1 MNCKRKMLVLCMMLI
16 VGISCW
22 AQSLQL
28 KLDNVTVKK
37 AMTELKQKSGYSF
50 VFEASDVDTA
60 KKISVN
66 AENAKDAI
74 DQILQGQDVTYE
86 IQGKSVIIKRKSATN
101 GTPTQG
107 KKRRVTGTVKDTNG
121 DPVIGATVMEKG
133 TKNGTVTDYNG
144 NFVLETAPDAQL
156 DISYI
161 GFKTQTVKPTA
172 SGNMSISLSEDSN
185 LLDDV
190 VVVGYGTQ
198 RKKLITGSTIHVTSE
213 DIAAVNAVDAFGAL
227 QSHAAGMNIVMNSGQ
242 PGESYKVTIRGM
254 GTAGSNS
261 PLYVIDGVPG
271 GSLTDISPDDIE
283 SIDVLKDAASSAI
296 YGARASNGVILVT
309 TKKGKVGHI
318 QVTFDGYLGW
328 QNPNTNDVTPLNAKQ
343 YMEINDKA
351 YQIQGVATY
360 DWQKLIP
367 KQYAQIMNG
376 TWNGTNWLEETTCHD
391 APVNNAS
398 LNITGGSDVSRFS
411 LGVSKYHQ
419 TGTIGVPA
427 TPKYDRTTVR
437 MNSDYTLIKGKDRDI
452 LKFGENVTFSATD
465 KKGISIG
472 GIYSNSIRNLLA
484 MSPLL
489 PAYSED
495 GGGYYEYK
503 DIVADQWDFS
513 AEMSNPLAAMLYDE
527 GNSYT
532 KGYRLQSNFFLEFQ
546 PIKDLTYRASA
557 GWLYHH
563 TEGRRYVPVYEL
575 STKKSNPADD
585 VTQRQSYNIRWSLEN
600 TLNYVKTFG
609 NHNID
614 ILLGQSIEKW
624 GYGNSLS
631 ITNSN
636 SLFPGSFDHAYIV
649 NANVVDPAYTS
660 ISGSPQD
667 QGSLS
672 SFFGRI
678 NYNYAETYL
687 LSLVLRADGS
697 SNFAR
702 GHRWGYFPSVSAGW
716 VMSNE
721 KFFESTKTWLDFFK
735 IRASWGQNGNCNISN
750 FQYLATI
757 AFDDPY
763 YFDNKDNPGIGAY
776 PNILPNEDV
785 KWETSE
791 QLDFGF
797 DARFLNNRLGVAFD
811 WYKKTTKDWL
821 VRAPMLLSY
830 GTGAPYINGG
840 DIENK
845 GIEVQLSWNDK
856 IGSDFRYGVTFN
868 FSHNKNEVTRLANS
882 EGIIHGGSNAIAQ
895 NTAELYRIQVGYPIG
910 YFWGYEMEGI
920 IQNEQDLQD
929 YLNRNCG
936 GDKANSLQGESLQP
950 GDVKFVDV
958 NGNGKIDKGDD
969 DKTMI
974 GDPNPDVTVGLN
986 ITMSY
991 KGFDFALNG
1000 YGSFGQQVAKSY
1012 RQFSDHPD
1020 DNYCTDVY
1028 TKYWTG
1034 EGSTNE
1040 YPRFSDGKTA
1050 NMSEI
1055 SRVWIEDAD
1064 FFKISRI
1071 SLGYDFKRI
1080 AQFLPVHKCRL
1091 YVSLS
1096 NYFTFTGYS
1105 GMDPEVGYGNGA
1117 SWASGIDCG
1126 YYPSSRSWQVGL
1138 NVAF

>member
-1 MNCKRKMLVLCMMLI
+1 MKKKILVLSIMLT
-16 VGISCW
+16 VGACCW
-22 AQSLQL
+22 AQSIQL
-28 KLDNVTVKK
+28 KLNNVTVKK

-50 VFEASDVDTA
+50 VYETSDLDTNKKVNVD
-60 KKISVN
+60 

-74 DQILQGQDVTYE
+74 AQILQGQNVTYE
-86 IQGKSVIIKRKSATN
+86 IQGKNVVVQRKNANNTKAN
-101 GTPTQG
+101 QG
-107 KKRRVTGTVKDTNG
+107 KKRTVKGTVKDNNG
-121 DPVIGATVMEKG
+121 EPVIGATIMESG
-133 TKNGTVTDYNG
+133 TKNGTVTDADG
-144 NFVLETAPDAQL
+144 NFVIEIASDSKL
-156 DISYI
+156 DITSI
-161 GFKTQTVKPTA
+161 GYKSQTVKPSATGTT
-172 SGNMSISLSEDSN
+172 SVSLSEDSN

-198 RKKLITGSTIHVTSE
+198 RKKLITGSTVHVTAD

-227 QSHAAGMNIVMNSGQ
+227 QSQASGMNIVMNSGQ
-242 PGESYKVTIRGM
+242 PGEGYKVTIRGM
-254 GTAGSNS
+254 GTAGSNT
-261 PLYVIDGVPG
+261 PLYVVDGVPG
-271 GSLTDISPDDIE
+271 ANIDDLSPNDIE

-309 TKKGKVGHI
+309 TKKGKAGGHV
-318 QVTFDGYLGW
+318 QVSFDGYMGW

-376 TWNGTNWLEETTCHD
+376 TWNGTNWLEETTIHN
-391 APVNNAS
+391 APIHNAS
-398 LNITGGSDVSRFS
+398 LSISGGSEISRFA
-411 LGVSKYHQ
+411 LGFTKFHQ
-419 TGTIGVPA
+419 TGTIGAPA
-427 TPKYDRTTVR
+427 DPKYDRYTVR
-437 MNSDYTLIKGKDRDI
+437 LNSDYSLIKKKGRDI
-452 LKFGENVTFSATD
+452 LKIGENATFSATD
-465 KKGISIG
+465 KRGVSVG
-472 GIYSNSIRNLLA
+472 GIYGNSIRNLLA

-489 PAYSED
+489 PAYNDE
-495 GGGYYEYK
+495 GGYYEYK
-503 DIVADQWDFS
+503 DIQADAWDFS
-513 AEMSNPLAAMLYDE
+513 AEMANPLAQMKYDN
-527 GNSYT
+527 GFGYT
-532 KGYRLQSNFFLEFQ
+532 KVYRLQTNFFLEFS

-557 GWLYHH
+557 GWLYRHR
-563 TEGRRYVPVYEL
+563 EGRSYVPVYEL
-575 STKKSNPADD
+575 SSKKSNPNDD
-585 VTQRQSYNIRWSLEN
+585 VSQNQSYSVRWSLEN
-600 TLNYVKTFG
+600 TLNWVKSFEK
-609 NHNID
+609 HNID
-614 ILLGQSIEKW
+614 VLLGQSVEKW
-624 GYGNSLS
+624 GYGNGVNV
-631 ITNSN
+631 TNSN
-636 SLFPGSFDHAYIV
+636 SLFPGSFDHAYIA
-649 NANVVDPAYTS
+649 NANVVDPSLTS
-660 ISGSPQD
+660 IGGSPEA
-667 QGSLS
+667 QGALS
-672 SFFGRI
+672 SFFGRV
-678 NYNYAETYL
+678 NYNYDETYL

-702 GHRWGYFPSVSAGW
+702 GHRWGYFPSISAGW
-716 VMSNE
+716 VISNE
-721 KFFESTKTWLDFFK
+721 KFMESTKAWMDFLK

-757 AFDDPY
+757 ALDDPY
-763 YFDNKDNPGIGAY
+763 YFNNKDNPALGAY

-830 GTGAPYINGG
+830 GTNAPYVNGG

-845 GIEVQLSWNDK
+845 GYEIQLNWNDK
-856 IGSDFRYGVTFN
+856 IGKDFRYSVSAN

-920 IQNEQDLQD
+920 IQNEKQLQE
-929 YLNRNCG
+929 YLDRNCS

-950 GDVKFVDV
+950 GDVMFKDV

-974 GDPNPDVTVGLN
+974 GDPNPDFTLGLN
-986 ITMSY
+986 INISY

-1034 EGSTNE
+1034 EGSTNR

-1071 SLGYDFKRI
+1071 SLGYDFKRLYSK
-1080 AQFLPVHKCRL
+1080 LPVQKCRL
-1091 YVSLS
+1091 YVALS
-1096 NYFTFTGYS
+1096 NFFTFTGYS
-1105 GMDPEVGYGNGA
+1105 GMDPEVGFGNGA

-1126 YYPSSRSWQVGL
+1126 YYPSARSWQVGL
-1138 NVAF
+1138 NINF

>member
-1 MNCKRKMLVLCMMLI
+1 MKKKILVLSIMLT
-16 VGISCW
+16 VGACCW
-22 AQSLQL
+22 AQSIQL
-28 KLDNVTVKK
+28 KLNNVTVKK

-50 VFEASDVDTA
+50 VYETSDIDTNKKVNVD
-60 KKISVN
+60 

-74 DQILQGQDVTYE
+74 AQILQGQNVTYE
-86 IQGKSVIIKRKSATN
+86 IQGKNVVVQRKNANNTKAN
-101 GTPTQG
+101 QG
-107 KKRRVTGTVKDTNG
+107 KKRTVRGTVKDNNG
-121 DPVIGATVMEKG
+121 EPVIGATIMESG
-133 TKNGTVTDYNG
+133 TKNGTVTDADG
-144 NFVLETAPDAQL
+144 NFVIEIASDSKL
-156 DISYI
+156 DITSI
-161 GFKTQTVKPTA
+161 GYKSQTIKPSAT
-172 SGNMSISLSEDSN
+172 GTTKVSLSEDSN

-198 RKKLITGSTIHVTSE
+198 RKKLITGSTVHVTAD

-227 QSHAAGMNIVMNSGQ
+227 QSQASGMNIVMNSGQ
-242 PGESYKVTIRGM
+242 PGEGYKVTIRGM
-254 GTAGSNS
+254 GTAGSNT
-261 PLYVIDGVPG
+261 PLYVVDGVPG
-271 GSLTDISPDDIE
+271 ANIDDLSPNDIE

-309 TKKGKVGHI
+309 TKKGKAGGHV
-318 QVTFDGYLGW
+318 QVSFDGYMGW

-376 TWNGTNWLEETTCHD
+376 TWNGTNWLEETTIHN
-391 APVNNAS
+391 APVHNAS
-398 LNITGGSDVSRFS
+398 LSISGGSEISRFA
-411 LGVSKYHQ
+411 LGFTKFHQ
-419 TGTIGVPA
+419 TGTIGAPA
-427 TPKYDRTTVR
+427 DPKYDRYTVR
-437 MNSDYTLIKGKDRDI
+437 LNSDYSLIRKKGRDI
-452 LKFGENVTFSATD
+452 LKIGENATFSATD
-465 KKGISIG
+465 KRGVSVG
-472 GIYSNSIRNLLA
+472 GIYGNSIRNLLA

-489 PAYSED
+489 PAYNDE
-495 GGGYYEYK
+495 GGYYEYK
-503 DIVADQWDFS
+503 DIQADAWDFS
-513 AEMSNPLAAMLYDE
+513 AEMANPLAQMKYDN
-527 GNSYT
+527 GFGYT
-532 KGYRLQSNFFLEFQ
+532 KVYRLQTNFFLEFS

-557 GWLYHH
+557 GWLYRHR
-563 TEGRRYVPVYEL
+563 EGRSYVPVYEL
-575 STKKSNPADD
+575 SSKKSNPNDD
-585 VTQRQSYNIRWSLEN
+585 VSQNQSYSVRWSLEN
-600 TLNYVKTFG
+600 TLNWVKSFDK
-609 NHNID
+609 HHVD
-614 ILLGQSIEKW
+614 VLLGQSVEKW
-624 GYGNSLS
+624 GYGNGVNV
-631 ITNSN
+631 TNSN
-636 SLFPGSFDHAYIV
+636 SLFPGSFEHAYIA
-649 NANVVDPAYTS
+649 NANVVDPSLTS
-660 ISGSPQD
+660 IGGSPEA
-667 QGSLS
+667 QGALS
-672 SFFGRI
+672 SFFGRV
-678 NYNYAETYL
+678 NYNYDETYL

-702 GHRWGYFPSVSAGW
+702 GHRWGYFPSISAGW
-716 VMSNE
+716 VISNE
-721 KFFESTKTWLDFFK
+721 KFMESTKAWMDFLK

-757 AFDDPY
+757 ALDDPY
-763 YFDNKDNPGIGAY
+763 YFNNKDNPALGAY

-797 DARFLNNRLGVAFD
+797 DARFLNNRLGIAFD

-830 GTGAPYINGG
+830 GTNAPYVNGG

-845 GIEVQLSWNDK
+845 GYEIQLNWNDK
-856 IGSDFRYGVTFN
+856 IGKDFRYSVSAN

-920 IQNEQDLQD
+920 IQNETQLQE
-929 YLNRNCG
+929 YLDRNCN

-950 GDVKFVDV
+950 GDVMFKDV

-974 GDPNPDVTVGLN
+974 GDPNPDFTLGLN
-986 ITMSY
+986 INVSY

-1028 TKYWTG
+1028 SKYWTG
-1034 EGSTNE
+1034 EGSTNR

-1071 SLGYDFKRI
+1071 SLGYDFKRLYSK
-1080 AQFLPVHKCRL
+1080 LPVQKCRL

-1096 NYFTFTGYS
+1096 NFFTFTGYS
-1105 GMDPEVGYGNGA
+1105 GMDPEVGFGNGA
-1117 SWASGIDCG
+1117 SWVSTVVII
-1126 YYPSSRSWQVGL
+1126 PRH
-1138 NVAF
+1138 VAGRWV

>member
-1 MNCKRKMLVLCMMLI
+1 MKKKILVLSIMLT
-16 VGISCW
+16 VGACCW
-22 AQSLQL
+22 AQSIQL
-28 KLDNVTVKK
+28 KLNNVTVKK

-50 VFEASDVDTA
+50 VYETSDLDTNKKVNVD
-60 KKISVN
+60 

-74 DQILQGQDVTYE
+74 AQILQGQNVTYE
-86 IQGKSVIIKRKSATN
+86 IQGKNVVVQRKNANSTKAN
-101 GTPTQG
+101 QG
-107 KKRRVTGTVKDTNG
+107 KKRTVKGTVKDNNG
-121 DPVIGATVMEKG
+121 EPVIGATIMESG
-133 TKNGTVTDYNG
+133 TKNGTVTDADG
-144 NFVLETAPDAQL
+144 NFVIEIASDSKL
-156 DISYI
+156 DITSI
-161 GFKTQTVKPTA
+161 GYKSQTVKPSATGTT
-172 SGNMSISLSEDSN
+172 SVSLSEDSN

-198 RKKLITGSTIHVTSE
+198 RKKLITGSTVHVTAD

-227 QSHAAGMNIVMNSGQ
+227 QSQASGMNIVMNSGQ
-242 PGESYKVTIRGM
+242 PGEGYKVTIRGM
-254 GTAGSNS
+254 GTAGSNT
-261 PLYVIDGVPG
+261 PLYVVDGVPG
-271 GSLTDISPDDIE
+271 ANIDDLSPNDIE

-309 TKKGKVGHI
+309 TKKGKAGGHV
-318 QVTFDGYLGW
+318 QVSFDGYMGW

-376 TWNGTNWLEETTCHD
+376 TWNGTNWLEETTIHN
-391 APVNNAS
+391 APIHNAS
-398 LNITGGSDVSRFS
+398 LSISGGSEISRFA
-411 LGVSKYHQ
+411 LGFTKFHQ
-419 TGTIGVPA
+419 TGTIGAPA
-427 TPKYDRTTVR
+427 DPKYDRYTVR
-437 MNSDYTLIKGKDRDI
+437 LNSDYSLIKKKGRDI
-452 LKFGENVTFSATD
+452 LKIGENATFSATD
-465 KKGISIG
+465 KRGVSVG
-472 GIYSNSIRNLLA
+472 GIYGNSIRNLLA

-489 PAYSED
+489 PAYNDE
-495 GGGYYEYK
+495 GGYYEYK
-503 DIVADQWDFS
+503 DIQADAWDFS
-513 AEMSNPLAAMLYDE
+513 AEMANPLAQMKYDN
-527 GNSYT
+527 GFGYT
-532 KGYRLQSNFFLEFQ
+532 KVYRLQTNFFLEFS

-557 GWLYHH
+557 GWLYRHR
-563 TEGRRYVPVYEL
+563 EGRSYVPVYEL
-575 STKKSNPADD
+575 SSKKSNPNDD
-585 VTQRQSYNIRWSLEN
+585 VSQNQSYSVRWSLEN
-600 TLNYVKTFG
+600 TLNWVKSFEK
-609 NHNID
+609 HNID
-614 ILLGQSIEKW
+614 VLLGQSVEKW
-624 GYGNSLS
+624 GYGNGVNV
-631 ITNSN
+631 TNSN
-636 SLFPGSFDHAYIV
+636 SLFPGSFDHAYIA
-649 NANVVDPAYTS
+649 NANVVDPSLTS
-660 ISGSPQD
+660 IGGSPEA
-667 QGSLS
+667 QGALS
-672 SFFGRI
+672 SFFGRV
-678 NYNYAETYL
+678 NYNYDETYL
-687 LSLVLRADGS
+687 LSLVLRSDGS

-716 VMSNE
+716 VISNE
-721 KFFESTKTWLDFFK
+721 KFMESTKAWMDFLK

-757 AFDDPY
+757 ALDDPY
-763 YFDNKDNPGIGAY
+763 YFNNKDNPALGAY

-830 GTGAPYINGG
+830 GTNAPYVNGG

-845 GIEVQLSWNDK
+845 GYEIQLNWNDK
-856 IGSDFRYGVTFN
+856 IGKDFRYSVSAN

-920 IQNEQDLQD
+920 IQNEKQLQE
-929 YLNRNCG
+929 YLDRNCS

-950 GDVKFVDV
+950 GDVMFKDV

-974 GDPNPDVTVGLN
+974 GDPNPDFTLGLN
-986 ITMSY
+986 INISY

-1034 EGSTNE
+1034 EGSTNR

-1071 SLGYDFKRI
+1071 SLGYDFKRLYSK
-1080 AQFLPVHKCRL
+1080 LPVQKCRL
-1091 YVSLS
+1091 YVALS
-1096 NYFTFTGYS
+1096 NFFTFTGYS
-1105 GMDPEVGYGNGA
+1105 GMDPEVGFGNGA

-1126 YYPSSRSWQVGL
+1126 YYPSARSWQVGL
-1138 NVAF
+1138 NINF

>member
-1 MNCKRKMLVLCMMLI
+1 MYNYSKFLSAICAGMLLLGASMPMEANASEAVAQAKATVQVKGVVL
-16 VGISCW
+16 
-22 AQSLQL
+22 
-28 KLDNVTVKK
+28 DT
-37 AMTELKQKSGYSF
+37 
-50 VFEASDVDTA
+50 SDQP
-60 KKISVN
+60 I
-66 AENAKDAI
+66 
-74 DQILQGQDVTYE
+74 
-86 IQGKSVIIKRKSATN
+86 
-101 GTPTQG
+101 
-107 KKRRVTGTVKDTNG
+107 
-121 DPVIGATVMEKG
+121 IGATVIESG
-133 TKNGTVTDYNG
+133 TQSNGTLTGADG
-144 NFVLETAPDAQL
+144 SFAITITQGASLR
-156 DISYI
+156 ISYV
-161 GFKTQTVKPTA
+161 GYKTVTVKPTA
-172 SGNMSISLSEDSN
+172 GKSVQVILEEDAEVLN
-185 LLDDV
+185 DV

-198 RKKLITGSTIHVTSE
+198 RKKLVTGATVHVTSE
-213 DIAAVNAVDAFGAL
+213 NIEAVNAVDAFGAL
-227 QSHAAGMNIVMNSGQ
+227 QSLASGMNIVLNSGQ
-242 PGESYKVTIRGM
+242 PGEGYKVTIRGM
-254 GTAGSNS
+254 GSAGSNT
-261 PLYVIDGVPG
+261 PLYVVDGVPG
-271 GSLTDISPDDIE
+271 ANIDDLSPNDIE
-283 SIDVLKDAASSAI
+283 SIDILKDAASSAI

-309 TKKGKVGHI
+309 TKKGKPGRI

-360 DWQKLIP
+360 DWATLIP

-376 TWNGTNWLEETTCHD
+376 TWNGTNWLEETTID
-391 APVNNAS
+391 NAPMHNAS
-398 LNITGGSDVSRFS
+398 INIMGGSDISRFS
-411 LGVSKYHQ
+411 LGFSKYHQ
-419 TGTIGVPA
+419 TGTIGWPA
-427 TPKYDRTTVR
+427 DPKFDRYNVR
-437 MNSDYTLIKGKDRDI
+437 LNSDYSLMRSKGRDV
-452 LKFGENVTFSATD
+452 LKFGENINFSTTK
-465 KKGISIG
+465 KKGVSIG
-472 GIYSNSIRNLLA
+472 GIYGNSIRNLLA

-489 PAYSED
+489 PAYNENGD
-495 GGGYYEYK
+495 FYEYA
-503 DIVADQWDFS
+503 DIQADGWDFS
-513 AEMSNPLAAMLYDE
+513 AEMANPLAQMKYDN
-527 GNSYT
+527 GNSYS
-532 KGYRLQSNFFLEFQ
+532 KGWRLQTNFFLEFV
-546 PIKDLTYRASA
+546 PIKGLTWRTSA
-557 GWLYHH
+557 GWLYRHR
-563 TEGRRYVPVYEL
+563 ESRSYVPVYEL
-575 STKKSNPADD
+575 SSKKSNPNDD
-585 VTQRQSYNIRWSLEN
+585 VTQSQSYSIRWSLEN

-609 NHNID
+609 NHNVD
-614 ILLGQSIEKW
+614 VLLGQSVEKW
-624 GYGNSLS
+624 GYGNGVSA
-631 ITNSN
+631 TNSN
-636 SLFPGSFDHAYIV
+636 SLFPGSFDHAYID
-649 NANVVDPAYTS
+649 NANVVDAAFTS
-660 ISGSPQD
+660 ISGSPEAE
-667 QGSLS
+667 GALS
-672 SFFGRI
+672 SFFGRV

-702 GHRWGYFPSVSAGW
+702 GHRWGYFPSISAGW
-716 VMSNE
+716 VISNE
-721 KFFESTKTWLDFFK
+721 TFMEKTKNWLDFLK

-757 AFDDPY
+757 DLNDPY

-830 GTGAPYINGG
+830 GTNAPYVNGG

-845 GIEVQLSWNDK
+845 GYEIQLSWNDK
-856 IGSDFRYGVTFN
+856 IGKDFVYGITFN

-895 NTAELYRIQVGYPIG
+895 NTAELYRLEVGYPIG

-920 IQNEQDLQD
+920 IQNEADLQD
-929 YLNRNCG
+929 YINRNCG
-936 GDKANSLQGESLQP
+936 GDKKNSLQGESLQP
-950 GDVKFVDV
+950 GDVKFVDY
-958 NGNGKIDKGDD
+958 NGNGKIDTGDA

-974 GDPNPDVTVGLN
+974 GDPNPDFTMGLN
-986 ITMSY
+986 INLSY
-991 KGFDFALNG
+991 RGFDFALNG

-1071 SLGYDFKRI
+1071 SLGYDFKKLYSK
-1080 AQFLPVHKCRL
+1080 LPVQKCRL

-1096 NYFTFTGYS
+1096 NYFCFTGYS
-1105 GMDPEVGYGNGA
+1105 GMDPEVGFGNGT

-1126 YYPSSRSWQVGL
+1126 YYPSSRSFQVGM
-1138 NVAF
+1138 NITF

>member
-1 MNCKRKMLVLCMMLI
+1 MKKKILVLSIMLT
-16 VGISCW
+16 VGACCW
-22 AQSLQL
+22 AQSIQL
-28 KLDNVTVKK
+28 KLNNVTVKK

-50 VFEASDVDTA
+50 VYETSDLDTNKKVNVD
-60 KKISVN
+60 

-74 DQILQGQDVTYE
+74 AQILQGQNVTYE
-86 IQGKSVIIKRKSATN
+86 IQGKNVVVQRKNANNTKAN
-101 GTPTQG
+101 QG
-107 KKRRVTGTVKDTNG
+107 KKRTVKGTVKDNNG
-121 DPVIGATVMEKG
+121 EPVIGATIMESG
-133 TKNGTVTDYNG
+133 TKNGTVTDADG
-144 NFVLETAPDAQL
+144 NFVIEIASDSKL
-156 DISYI
+156 DITSI
-161 GFKTQTVKPTA
+161 GYKSQTVKPSATGTT
-172 SGNMSISLSEDSN
+172 SVSLSEDSN

-198 RKKLITGSTIHVTSE
+198 RKKLITGSTVHVTAD

-227 QSHAAGMNIVMNSGQ
+227 QSQASGMNIVMNSGQ
-242 PGESYKVTIRGM
+242 PGEGYKVTIRGM
-254 GTAGSNS
+254 GTAGSNT
-261 PLYVIDGVPG
+261 PLYVVDGVPG
-271 GSLTDISPDDIE
+271 ANIDDLSPNDIE

-309 TKKGKVGHI
+309 TKKGKAGGHV
-318 QVTFDGYLGW
+318 QVSFDGYMGW

-367 KQYAQIMNG
+367 KQYAQIMSG
-376 TWNGTNWLEETTCHD
+376 TWNGTNWLEETTIHN
-391 APVNNAS
+391 APIHNAS
-398 LNITGGSDVSRFS
+398 LSISGGSDISRFS
-411 LGVSKYHQ
+411 LGFTKFHQ
-419 TGTIGVPA
+419 TGTIGAPA
-427 TPKYDRTTVR
+427 DPKYDRYTVR
-437 MNSDYTLIKGKDRDI
+437 LNSDYSLIKKKGRDI
-452 LKFGENVTFSATD
+452 LKIGENATFSATD
-465 KKGISIG
+465 KRGVSVG
-472 GIYSNSIRNLLA
+472 GIYGNSIRNLLA

-489 PAYSED
+489 PAYNDE
-495 GGGYYEYK
+495 GGYYEYK
-503 DIVADQWDFS
+503 DIQADAWDFS
-513 AEMSNPLAAMLYDE
+513 AEMANPLAQMKYDN
-527 GNSYT
+527 GFGYT
-532 KGYRLQSNFFLEFQ
+532 KVYRLQTNFFLEFS

-557 GWLYHH
+557 GWLYRHR
-563 TEGRRYVPVYEL
+563 EGRSYVPVYEL
-575 STKKSNPADD
+575 SSKKSNPNDD
-585 VTQRQSYNIRWSLEN
+585 VSQNQSYSVRWSLEN
-600 TLNYVKTFG
+600 TLNWVKSFEK
-609 NHNID
+609 HNID
-614 ILLGQSIEKW
+614 VLLGQSVEKW
-624 GYGNSLS
+624 GYGNGVNV
-631 ITNSN
+631 TNSN
-636 SLFPGSFDHAYIV
+636 SLFPGSFDHAYIA
-649 NANVVDPAYTS
+649 NANVVDPSLTS
-660 ISGSPQD
+660 IGGSPEA
-667 QGSLS
+667 QGALS
-672 SFFGRI
+672 SFFGRV
-678 NYNYAETYL
+678 NYNYDETYL

-716 VMSNE
+716 VISNE
-721 KFFESTKTWLDFFK
+721 KFMESTKAWMDFLK

-757 AFDDPY
+757 ALDDPY
-763 YFDNKDNPGIGAY
+763 YFNNKDNPALGAY

-830 GTGAPYINGG
+830 GTNAPYVNGG

-845 GIEVQLSWNDK
+845 GYEIQLNWNDK
-856 IGSDFRYGVTFN
+856 IGKDFRYSVLAN

-920 IQNEQDLQD
+920 IQNEKQLQE
-929 YLNRNCG
+929 YLDRNCS

-950 GDVKFVDV
+950 GDVMFKDV

-974 GDPNPDVTVGLN
+974 GDPNPDFTLGLN
-986 ITMSY
+986 INISY

-1034 EGSTNE
+1034 EGSTNR

-1071 SLGYDFKRI
+1071 SLGYDFKRLYSK
-1080 AQFLPVHKCRL
+1080 LPVQKCRL
-1091 YVSLS
+1091 YVALS
-1096 NYFTFTGYS
+1096 NFFTFTGYS
-1105 GMDPEVGYGNGA
+1105 GMDPEVGFGNGA

-1126 YYPSSRSWQVGL
+1126 YYPSARSWQVGL
-1138 NVAF
+1138 NINF

>member
-1 MNCKRKMLVLCMMLI
+1 MKKKILVLSIMLT
-16 VGISCW
+16 VGACCW
-22 AQSLQL
+22 AQSIQL
-28 KLDNVTVKK
+28 KLNNVTVKK

-50 VFEASDVDTA
+50 VYETSDLDTNKKVNVD
-60 KKISVN
+60 

-74 DQILQGQDVTYE
+74 AQILQGQNVTYE
-86 IQGKSVIIKRKSATN
+86 IQGKNVVVQRKNANNTKAN
-101 GTPTQG
+101 QG
-107 KKRRVTGTVKDTNG
+107 KKRTVKGTVKDNNG
-121 DPVIGATVMEKG
+121 EPVIGATIMESG
-133 TKNGTVTDYNG
+133 TKNGTVTDADG
-144 NFVLETAPDAQL
+144 NFVIEIASDSKL
-156 DISYI
+156 DITSI
-161 GFKTQTVKPTA
+161 GYKSQTVKPSATGTT
-172 SGNMSISLSEDSN
+172 SVSLSEDSN

-198 RKKLITGSTIHVTSE
+198 RKKLITGSTVHVTAD

-227 QSHAAGMNIVMNSGQ
+227 QSQASGMNIVMNSGQ
-242 PGESYKVTIRGM
+242 PGEGYKVTIRGM
-254 GTAGSNS
+254 GTAGSNT
-261 PLYVIDGVPG
+261 PLYVVDGVPG
-271 GSLTDISPDDIE
+271 ANIDDLSPNDIE

-309 TKKGKVGHI
+309 TKKGKAGGHV
-318 QVTFDGYLGW
+318 QVSFDGYMGW

-376 TWNGTNWLEETTCHD
+376 TWNGTNWLEETTIHN
-391 APVNNAS
+391 APIHNAS
-398 LNITGGSDVSRFS
+398 LSISGGSEISRFA
-411 LGVSKYHQ
+411 LGFTKFHQ
-419 TGTIGVPA
+419 TGTIGAPA
-427 TPKYDRTTVR
+427 DSKYDRYTVR
-437 MNSDYTLIKGKDRDI
+437 LNSDYSLIKKKGRDI
-452 LKFGENVTFSATD
+452 LKIGENATFSATD
-465 KKGISIG
+465 KRGVSVG
-472 GIYSNSIRNLLA
+472 GIYGNSIRNLLA

-489 PAYSED
+489 PAYNDE
-495 GGGYYEYK
+495 GGYYEYK
-503 DIVADQWDFS
+503 DIQADAWDFS
-513 AEMSNPLAAMLYDE
+513 AEMANPLAQMKYDN
-527 GNSYT
+527 GFGYT
-532 KGYRLQSNFFLEFQ
+532 KVYRLQTNFFLEFS

-557 GWLYHH
+557 GWLYRHR
-563 TEGRRYVPVYEL
+563 EGRSYVPVYEL
-575 STKKSNPADD
+575 SSKKSNPNDD
-585 VTQRQSYNIRWSLEN
+585 VSQNQSYSVRWSLEN
-600 TLNYVKTFG
+600 TLNWVKSFDK
-609 NHNID
+609 HNID
-614 ILLGQSIEKW
+614 VLLGQSVEKW
-624 GYGNSLS
+624 GYGNGVNV
-631 ITNSN
+631 TNSN
-636 SLFPGSFDHAYIV
+636 SLFPGSFDHAYIA
-649 NANVVDPAYTS
+649 NANVVDPSLTS
-660 ISGSPQD
+660 IGGSPEA
-667 QGSLS
+667 QGALS
-672 SFFGRI
+672 SFFGRV
-678 NYNYAETYL
+678 NYNYDETYL

-716 VMSNE
+716 VISNE
-721 KFFESTKTWLDFFK
+721 KFMESTKAWMDFLK

-757 AFDDPY
+757 ALDDPY
-763 YFDNKDNPGIGAY
+763 YFNNKDNPALGAY

-830 GTGAPYINGG
+830 GTNAPYVNGG

-845 GIEVQLSWNDK
+845 GYEIQLNWNDK
-856 IGSDFRYGVTFN
+856 IGKDFRYSVSAN

-920 IQNEQDLQD
+920 IQNEKQLQE
-929 YLNRNCG
+929 YLDRNCS

-950 GDVKFVDV
+950 GDVMFKDV

-974 GDPNPDVTVGLN
+974 GDPNPDFTLGLN
-986 ITMSY
+986 INISY

-1034 EGSTNE
+1034 EGSTNR

-1071 SLGYDFKRI
+1071 SLGYDFKRLYSK
-1080 AQFLPVHKCRL
+1080 LPVQKCRL
-1091 YVSLS
+1091 YVALS
-1096 NYFTFTGYS
+1096 NFFTFTGYS
-1105 GMDPEVGYGNGA
+1105 GMDPEVGFGNGA

-1126 YYPSSRSWQVGL
+1126 YYPSARSWQVGL
-1138 NVAF
+1138 NINF

>member
-1 MNCKRKMLVLCMMLI
+1 MKKKILVLSIMLT
-16 VGISCW
+16 VGACCW
-22 AQSLQL
+22 AQSIQL
-28 KLDNVTVKK
+28 KLNNVTVKK

-50 VFEASDVDTA
+50 VYETSDLDTNKKVNVD
-60 KKISVN
+60 

-74 DQILQGQDVTYE
+74 AQILQGQNVTYE
-86 IQGKSVIIKRKSATN
+86 IQGKNVVVQRKNANNTKAN
-101 GTPTQG
+101 QG
-107 KKRRVTGTVKDTNG
+107 KKRTVKGTVKDNNG
-121 DPVIGATVMEKG
+121 EPVIGATIMESG
-133 TKNGTVTDYNG
+133 TKNGTVTDADG
-144 NFVLETAPDAQL
+144 NFVIEIASDSKL
-156 DISYI
+156 DITSI
-161 GFKTQTVKPTA
+161 GYKSQTVKPSATGTT
-172 SGNMSISLSEDSN
+172 SVSLSEDSN

-198 RKKLITGSTIHVTSE
+198 RKKLITGSTVHVTAD

-227 QSHAAGMNIVMNSGQ
+227 QSQASGMNIVMNSGQ
-242 PGESYKVTIRGM
+242 PGEGYKVTIRGM
-254 GTAGSNS
+254 GTAGSNT
-261 PLYVIDGVPG
+261 PLYVVDGVPG
-271 GSLTDISPDDIE
+271 ANIDDLSPNDIE

-309 TKKGKVGHI
+309 TKKGKAGGHV
-318 QVTFDGYLGW
+318 QVSFDGYMGW

-376 TWNGTNWLEETTCHD
+376 TWNGTNWLEETTIHN
-391 APVNNAS
+391 APIHNAS
-398 LNITGGSDVSRFS
+398 LSISGGSEISRFA
-411 LGVSKYHQ
+411 LGFTKFHQ
-419 TGTIGVPA
+419 TGTIGAPA
-427 TPKYDRTTVR
+427 DPKYDRYTVR
-437 MNSDYTLIKGKDRDI
+437 LNSDYSLIKKKGRDI
-452 LKFGENVTFSATD
+452 LKIGENATFSATD
-465 KKGISIG
+465 KRGVSVG
-472 GIYSNSIRNLLA
+472 GIYGNSIRNLLA

-489 PAYSED
+489 PAYNDE
-495 GGGYYEYK
+495 GEYYEYK
-503 DIVADQWDFS
+503 DIQADAWDFS
-513 AEMSNPLAAMLYDE
+513 AEMANPLAQMKYDN
-527 GNSYT
+527 GFGYT
-532 KGYRLQSNFFLEFQ
+532 KVYRLQTNFFLEFS

-557 GWLYHH
+557 GWLYRHR
-563 TEGRRYVPVYEL
+563 EGRSYVPVYEL
-575 STKKSNPADD
+575 SSKKSNPNDD
-585 VTQRQSYNIRWSLEN
+585 VSQNQSYSVRWSLEN
-600 TLNYVKTFG
+600 TLNWVKSFDK
-609 NHNID
+609 HNID
-614 ILLGQSIEKW
+614 VLLGQSVEKW
-624 GYGNSLS
+624 GYGNGVNV
-631 ITNSN
+631 TNSN
-636 SLFPGSFDHAYIV
+636 SLFPGSFDHAYIA
-649 NANVVDPAYTS
+649 NANVVDPSLTS
-660 ISGSPQD
+660 IGGSPEA
-667 QGSLS
+667 QGALS

-678 NYNYAETYL
+678 NYNYDETYL

-716 VMSNE
+716 VISNE
-721 KFFESTKTWLDFFK
+721 KFMESTKAWMDFLK

-757 AFDDPY
+757 ALDDPY
-763 YFDNKDNPGIGAY
+763 YFNNKDNPALGAY

-830 GTGAPYINGG
+830 GTNAPYVNGG

-845 GIEVQLSWNDK
+845 GYEIQLNWNDK
-856 IGSDFRYGVTFN
+856 IGKDFRYSVSAN

-920 IQNEQDLQD
+920 IQNEKQLQE
-929 YLNRNCG
+929 YLDRNCS

-950 GDVKFVDV
+950 GDVMFKDV

-974 GDPNPDVTVGLN
+974 GDPNPDFTLGLN
-986 ITMSY
+986 INISY

-1034 EGSTNE
+1034 EGSTNR

-1071 SLGYDFKRI
+1071 SLGYDFKRLYSK
-1080 AQFLPVHKCRL
+1080 LPVQKCRL
-1091 YVSLS
+1091 YVALS
-1096 NYFTFTGYS
+1096 NFFTFTGYS
-1105 GMDPEVGYGNGA
+1105 GMDPEVGFGNGA

-1126 YYPSSRSWQVGL
+1126 YYPSARSWQVGL
-1138 NVAF
+1138 NINF

>member
-1 MNCKRKMLVLCMMLI
+1 MKKKILVLSIMLT
-16 VGISCW
+16 VGACCW
-22 AQSLQL
+22 AQSIQL
-28 KLDNVTVKK
+28 KLNNVTVKK

-50 VFEASDVDTA
+50 VYETSDIDTNKKVNVD
-60 KKISVN
+60 

-74 DQILQGQDVTYE
+74 AQILQGQNVTYE
-86 IQGKSVIIKRKSATN
+86 IQGKNVVVQRKNANNTKAN
-101 GTPTQG
+101 QG
-107 KKRRVTGTVKDTNG
+107 KKRTVKGTVKDNNG
-121 DPVIGATVMEKG
+121 EPVIGATIMESG
-133 TKNGTVTDYNG
+133 TKNGTVTDADG
-144 NFVLETAPDAQL
+144 NFVIEIASDSKL
-156 DISYI
+156 DITSI
-161 GFKTQTVKPTA
+161 GYKSQTIKPSAT
-172 SGNMSISLSEDSN
+172 GTTKVSLSEDSN

-198 RKKLITGSTIHVTSE
+198 RKKLITGSTVHVTAD

-227 QSHAAGMNIVMNSGQ
+227 QSQASGMNIVMNSGQ
-242 PGESYKVTIRGM
+242 PGEGYKVTIRGM
-254 GTAGSNS
+254 GTAGSNT
-261 PLYVIDGVPG
+261 PLYVVDGVPG
-271 GSLTDISPDDIE
+271 ANIDDLSPNDIE

-309 TKKGKVGHI
+309 TKKGKAGGHV
-318 QVTFDGYLGW
+318 QVSFDGYMGW

-376 TWNGTNWLEETTCHD
+376 TWNGTNWLEETTIHN
-391 APVNNAS
+391 APIHNAS
-398 LNITGGSDVSRFS
+398 LSISGGSEISRFA
-411 LGVSKYHQ
+411 LGFTKFHQ
-419 TGTIGVPA
+419 TGTIGAPA
-427 TPKYDRTTVR
+427 DPKYDRYTVR
-437 MNSDYTLIKGKDRDI
+437 LNSDYSLIRKKGRDI
-452 LKFGENVTFSATD
+452 LKIGENATFSATD
-465 KKGISIG
+465 KRGVSVG
-472 GIYSNSIRNLLA
+472 GIYGNSIRNLLA

-489 PAYSED
+489 PAYNDE
-495 GGGYYEYK
+495 GGYYEYK
-503 DIVADQWDFS
+503 DIQADAWDFS
-513 AEMSNPLAAMLYDE
+513 AEMANPLAQMKYDN
-527 GNSYT
+527 GFGYT
-532 KGYRLQSNFFLEFQ
+532 KVYRLQTNFFLEFS

-557 GWLYHH
+557 GWLYRHR
-563 TEGRRYVPVYEL
+563 EGRSYVPVYEL
-575 STKKSNPADD
+575 SSKKSNPNDD
-585 VTQRQSYNIRWSLEN
+585 VSQNQSYSVRWSLEN
-600 TLNYVKTFG
+600 TLNWVKSFDK
-609 NHNID
+609 HHVD
-614 ILLGQSIEKW
+614 VLLGQSVEKW
-624 GYGNSLS
+624 GYGNGVNV
-631 ITNSN
+631 TNSN
-636 SLFPGSFDHAYIV
+636 SLFPGSFEHAYIA
-649 NANVVDPAYTS
+649 NANVVDPSLTS
-660 ISGSPQD
+660 IGGSPEA
-667 QGSLS
+667 QGALS
-672 SFFGRI
+672 SFFGRV
-678 NYNYAETYL
+678 NYNYDETYL

-702 GHRWGYFPSVSAGW
+702 GHRWGYFPSISAGW
-716 VMSNE
+716 VISNE
-721 KFFESTKTWLDFFK
+721 KFMESTKAWMDFLK

-757 AFDDPY
+757 ALDDPY
-763 YFDNKDNPGIGAY
+763 YFNNKDNPALGAY

-797 DARFLNNRLGVAFD
+797 DARFLNNRLGIAFD

-830 GTGAPYINGG
+830 GTNAPYVNGG

-845 GIEVQLSWNDK
+845 GYEIQLNWNDK
-856 IGSDFRYGVTFN
+856 IGKDFRYSVSAN

-920 IQNEQDLQD
+920 IQNETQLQE
-929 YLNRNCG
+929 YLDRNCN

-950 GDVKFVDV
+950 GDVMFKDV

-974 GDPNPDVTVGLN
+974 GDPNPDFTLGLN
-986 ITMSY
+986 INVSY

-1028 TKYWTG
+1028 SKYWTG
-1034 EGSTNE
+1034 EGSTNR

-1071 SLGYDFKRI
+1071 SLGYDFKRLYSK
-1080 AQFLPVHKCRL
+1080 LPVQKCRL

-1096 NYFTFTGYS
+1096 NFFTFTGYS
-1105 GMDPEVGYGNGA
+1105 GMDPEVGFGNGA

-1126 YYPSSRSWQVGL
+1126 YYPSARSWQVGL
-1138 NVAF
+1138 NINF

>member
-1 MNCKRKMLVLCMMLI
+1 MKKKILVLSIMLT
-16 VGISCW
+16 VGACCW
-22 AQSLQL
+22 AQSIQL
-28 KLDNVTVKK
+28 KLNNVTVKK

-50 VFEASDVDTA
+50 VYETSDLDTNKKVNVD
-60 KKISVN
+60 

-74 DQILQGQDVTYE
+74 AQILQGQNVTYE
-86 IQGKSVIIKRKSATN
+86 IQGKNVVVQRKNANNTKAN
-101 GTPTQG
+101 QG
-107 KKRRVTGTVKDTNG
+107 KKRTVKGTVKDNNG
-121 DPVIGATVMEKG
+121 EPVIGATIMESG
-133 TKNGTVTDYNG
+133 TKNGTVTDADG
-144 NFVLETAPDAQL
+144 NFVIEIASDSKL
-156 DISYI
+156 DITSI
-161 GFKTQTVKPTA
+161 GYKSQTVKPSATGTT
-172 SGNMSISLSEDSN
+172 SVSLSEDSN

-198 RKKLITGSTIHVTSE
+198 RKKLITGSTVHVTAD

-227 QSHAAGMNIVMNSGQ
+227 QSQASGMNIVMNSGQ
-242 PGESYKVTIRGM
+242 PGEGYKVTIRGM
-254 GTAGSNS
+254 GTAGSNT
-261 PLYVIDGVPG
+261 PLYVVDGVPG
-271 GSLTDISPDDIE
+271 ANIDDLSPNDIE

-309 TKKGKVGHI
+309 TKKGKAGGHV
-318 QVTFDGYLGW
+318 QVSFDGYMGW

-367 KQYAQIMNG
+367 KQYAQIMSG
-376 TWNGTNWLEETTCHD
+376 TWNGTNWLEETTIHN
-391 APVNNAS
+391 APIHNAS
-398 LNITGGSDVSRFS
+398 LSISGGSDISRFS
-411 LGVSKYHQ
+411 LGFTKFHQ
-419 TGTIGVPA
+419 TGTIGAPA
-427 TPKYDRTTVR
+427 DPKYDRYTVR
-437 MNSDYTLIKGKDRDI
+437 LNSDYSLIKKKGRDI
-452 LKFGENVTFSATD
+452 LKIGENATFSATD
-465 KKGISIG
+465 KRGVSVG
-472 GIYSNSIRNLLA
+472 GIYGNSIRNLLA

-489 PAYSED
+489 PAYNDE
-495 GGGYYEYK
+495 GGYYEYK
-503 DIVADQWDFS
+503 DIQADAWDFS
-513 AEMSNPLAAMLYDE
+513 AEMANPLAQMKYDN
-527 GNSYT
+527 GFGYT
-532 KGYRLQSNFFLEFQ
+532 KVYRLQTNFFLEFS

-557 GWLYHH
+557 GWLYRHR
-563 TEGRRYVPVYEL
+563 EGRSYVPVYEL
-575 STKKSNPADD
+575 SSKKSNPNDD
-585 VTQRQSYNIRWSLEN
+585 VSQNQSYSVRWSLEN
-600 TLNYVKTFG
+600 TLNWVKSFEK
-609 NHNID
+609 HNVD
-614 ILLGQSIEKW
+614 VLLGQSVEKW
-624 GYGNSLS
+624 GYGNGVNV
-631 ITNSN
+631 TNSN
-636 SLFPGSFDHAYIV
+636 SLFPGSFDHAYIA
-649 NANVVDPAYTS
+649 NANVVDPSLTS
-660 ISGSPQD
+660 IGGSPEA
-667 QGSLS
+667 QGALS
-672 SFFGRI
+672 SFFGRV
-678 NYNYAETYL
+678 NYNYDETYL

-716 VMSNE
+716 VISNE
-721 KFFESTKTWLDFFK
+721 KFMESTKAWMDFLK

-757 AFDDPY
+757 ALDDPY
-763 YFDNKDNPGIGAY
+763 YFNNKDNPALGAY

-830 GTGAPYINGG
+830 GTNAPYVNGG

-845 GIEVQLSWNDK
+845 GYEIQLNWNDK
-856 IGSDFRYGVTFN
+856 IGKDFRYSVLAN

-920 IQNEQDLQD
+920 IQNEKQLQE
-929 YLNRNCG
+929 YLDRNCS

-950 GDVKFVDV
+950 GDVMFKDV

-974 GDPNPDVTVGLN
+974 GDPNPDFTLGLN
-986 ITMSY
+986 INISY

-1034 EGSTNE
+1034 EGSTNR

-1071 SLGYDFKRI
+1071 SLGYDFKRLYSK
-1080 AQFLPVHKCRL
+1080 LPVQKCRL
-1091 YVSLS
+1091 YVALS
-1096 NYFTFTGYS
+1096 NFFTFTGYS
-1105 GMDPEVGYGNGA
+1105 GMDPEVGFGNGA

-1126 YYPSSRSWQVGL
+1126 YYPSARSWQVGL
-1138 NVAF
+1138 NINF

>member
-1 MNCKRKMLVLCMMLI
+1 MKKKILVLSIMLT
-16 VGISCW
+16 VGACCW
-22 AQSLQL
+22 AQSIQL
-28 KLDNVTVKK
+28 KLNNVTVKK

-50 VFEASDVDTA
+50 VYEASDLDTNKKVNVD
-60 KKISVN
+60 

-74 DQILQGQDVTYE
+74 AQILQGQNVTYE
-86 IQGKSVIIKRKSATN
+86 IQGKNVVVQRKNANNTKAN
-101 GTPTQG
+101 QG
-107 KKRRVTGTVKDTNG
+107 KKRTVKGTVKDNNG
-121 DPVIGATVMEKG
+121 EPVIGATIMESG
-133 TKNGTVTDYNG
+133 TKNGTVTDADG
-144 NFVLETAPDAQL
+144 NFVIEIAPDSKL
-156 DISYI
+156 DITSI
-161 GFKTQTVKPTA
+161 GYKSQTVKPSATGTT
-172 SGNMSISLSEDSN
+172 SVSLSEDSN

-198 RKKLITGSTIHVTSE
+198 RKKLITGSTVHVTAD

-227 QSHAAGMNIVMNSGQ
+227 QSQASGMNIVMNSGQ
-242 PGESYKVTIRGM
+242 PGEGYKVTIRGM
-254 GTAGSNS
+254 GTAGSNT
-261 PLYVIDGVPG
+261 PLYVVDGVPG
-271 GSLTDISPDDIE
+271 ANIDDLSPNDIE

-309 TKKGKVGHI
+309 TKKGKAGGHV
-318 QVTFDGYLGW
+318 QVSFDGYMGW

-376 TWNGTNWLEETTCHD
+376 TWNGTNWLEETTIHN
-391 APVNNAS
+391 APIHNAS
-398 LNITGGSDVSRFS
+398 LSISGGSEISRFA
-411 LGVSKYHQ
+411 LGFTKFHQ
-419 TGTIGVPA
+419 TGTIGAPA
-427 TPKYDRTTVR
+427 DPKYDRYTVR
-437 MNSDYTLIKGKDRDI
+437 LNSDYSLIRKKGHDI
-452 LKFGENVTFSATD
+452 LKIGENVTFSATD
-465 KKGISIG
+465 KRGVSVG
-472 GIYSNSIRNLLA
+472 GIYGNSIRNLLA

-489 PAYSED
+489 PAYNDE
-495 GGGYYEYK
+495 GGYYEYK
-503 DIVADQWDFS
+503 DIQADAWDFS
-513 AEMSNPLAAMLYDE
+513 AEMANPLAQMKYDN
-527 GNSYT
+527 GFGYT
-532 KGYRLQSNFFLEFQ
+532 KVYRLQTNFFLEFS

-557 GWLYHH
+557 GWLYRHR
-563 TEGRRYVPVYEL
+563 EGRSYVPVYEL
-575 STKKSNPADD
+575 SSKKSNPNDD
-585 VTQRQSYNIRWSLEN
+585 VSQNQSYSVRWSLEN
-600 TLNYVKTFG
+600 TLNWVKSFEK
-609 NHNID
+609 HNID
-614 ILLGQSIEKW
+614 VLLGQSVEKW
-624 GYGNSLS
+624 GYGNGVNV
-631 ITNSN
+631 TNSN
-636 SLFPGSFDHAYIV
+636 SLFPGSFDHAYIA
-649 NANVVDPAYTS
+649 NANVVDPSLTS
-660 ISGSPQD
+660 IGGSPEA
-667 QGSLS
+667 QGALS
-672 SFFGRI
+672 SFFGRV
-678 NYNYAETYL
+678 NYNYDETYL

-716 VMSNE
+716 VISNE
-721 KFFESTKTWLDFFK
+721 KFMESTKAWMDFLK

-757 AFDDPY
+757 ALDDPY
-763 YFDNKDNPGIGAY
+763 YFNNKDNPALGAY

-830 GTGAPYINGG
+830 GTNAPYVNGG

-845 GIEVQLSWNDK
+845 GYEIQLNWNDK
-856 IGSDFRYGVTFN
+856 IGKDFRYSVSAN

-920 IQNEQDLQD
+920 IQNEKQLQE
-929 YLNRNCG
+929 YLDRNCS

-950 GDVKFVDV
+950 GDVMFKDV

-974 GDPNPDVTVGLN
+974 GDPNPDFTLGLN
-986 ITMSY
+986 INISY

-1034 EGSTNE
+1034 EGSTNR

-1071 SLGYDFKRI
+1071 SLGYDFKRLYSK
-1080 AQFLPVHKCRL
+1080 LPVQKCRL
-1091 YVSLS
+1091 YVALS
-1096 NYFTFTGYS
+1096 NFFTFTGYS
-1105 GMDPEVGYGNGA
+1105 GMDPEVGFGNGA

-1126 YYPSSRSWQVGL
+1126 YYPSARSWQVGL
-1138 NVAF
+1138 NINF

>member
-1 MNCKRKMLVLCMMLI
+1 MKKKILVLSIMLT
-16 VGISCW
+16 VGACCW
-22 AQSLQL
+22 AQSIQL
-28 KLDNVTVKK
+28 KLNNVTVKK

-50 VFEASDVDTA
+50 VYETSDIDTNKKVNVD
-60 KKISVN
+60 

-74 DQILQGQDVTYE
+74 AQILQGQNVTYE
-86 IQGKSVIIKRKSATN
+86 IQGKNVVVQRKNANNTKAN
-101 GTPTQG
+101 QG
-107 KKRRVTGTVKDTNG
+107 KKRTVKGTVKDNNG
-121 DPVIGATVMEKG
+121 EPVIGATIMESG
-133 TKNGTVTDYNG
+133 TKNGTVTDADG
-144 NFVLETAPDAQL
+144 NFVIEIASDSKL
-156 DISYI
+156 DITSI
-161 GFKTQTVKPTA
+161 GYKSQTIKPSAT
-172 SGNMSISLSEDSN
+172 GTTKVSLSEDSN

-198 RKKLITGSTIHVTSE
+198 RKKLITGSTVHVTAD

-227 QSHAAGMNIVMNSGQ
+227 QSQASGMNIVMNSGQ
-242 PGESYKVTIRGM
+242 PGEGYKVTIRGM
-254 GTAGSNS
+254 GTAGSNT
-261 PLYVIDGVPG
+261 PLYVVDGVPG
-271 GSLTDISPDDIE
+271 ANIDDLSPNDIE

-309 TKKGKVGHI
+309 TKKGKAGGHV
-318 QVTFDGYLGW
+318 QVSFDGYMGW

-376 TWNGTNWLEETTCHD
+376 TWNGTNWLEETTIHN
-391 APVNNAS
+391 APIHNAS
-398 LNITGGSDVSRFS
+398 LSISGGSEISRFA
-411 LGVSKYHQ
+411 LGFTKFHQ
-419 TGTIGVPA
+419 TGTIGAPA
-427 TPKYDRTTVR
+427 DPKYDRYTVR
-437 MNSDYTLIKGKDRDI
+437 LNSDYSLIRKKGRDI
-452 LKFGENVTFSATD
+452 LKIGENVTFSATD
-465 KKGISIG
+465 KRGVSVG
-472 GIYSNSIRNLLA
+472 GIYGNSIRNLLA

-489 PAYSED
+489 PAYNDE
-495 GGGYYEYK
+495 GEYYEYK
-503 DIVADQWDFS
+503 DIQADAWDFS
-513 AEMSNPLAAMLYDE
+513 AEMANPLAQMKYDN
-527 GNSYT
+527 GFGYT
-532 KGYRLQSNFFLEFQ
+532 KVYRLQTNFFLEFS

-557 GWLYHH
+557 GWLYRHR
-563 TEGRRYVPVYEL
+563 EGRSYVPVYEL
-575 STKKSNPADD
+575 SSKKSNPNDD
-585 VTQRQSYNIRWSLEN
+585 VSQNQSYSVRWSLEN
-600 TLNYVKTFG
+600 TLNWVKAFDK
-609 NHNID
+609 HHVD
-614 ILLGQSIEKW
+614 VLLGQSVEKW
-624 GYGNSLS
+624 GYGNGVNV
-631 ITNSN
+631 TNSN
-636 SLFPGSFDHAYIV
+636 SLFPGSFEHAYIA
-649 NANVVDPAYTS
+649 NANVVDPSLTS
-660 ISGSPQD
+660 IGGSPEA
-667 QGSLS
+667 QGALS
-672 SFFGRI
+672 SFFGRV
-678 NYNYAETYL
+678 NYNYDETYL

-702 GHRWGYFPSVSAGW
+702 GHRWGYFPSISAGW
-716 VMSNE
+716 VISNE
-721 KFFESTKTWLDFFK
+721 KFMESTKAWMDFLK

-757 AFDDPY
+757 ALDDPY
-763 YFDNKDNPGIGAY
+763 YFNNKDNPALGAY

-830 GTGAPYINGG
+830 GTNAPYVNGG

-845 GIEVQLSWNDK
+845 GYEIQLNWNDK
-856 IGSDFRYGVTFN
+856 IGKDFRYSVSAN
-868 FSHNKNEVTRLANS
+868 FSHNKNKVTRLANS

-920 IQNEQDLQD
+920 IQNEKQLQE
-929 YLNRNCG
+929 YLDRNCS

-950 GDVKFVDV
+950 GDVMFKDV

-974 GDPNPDVTVGLN
+974 GDPNPDFTLGLN
-986 ITMSY
+986 INISY

-1028 TKYWTG
+1028 SKYWTG
-1034 EGSTNE
+1034 EGSTNR

-1071 SLGYDFKRI
+1071 SLGYDFKRLYSK
-1080 AQFLPVHKCRL
+1080 LPVQKCRL
-1091 YVSLS
+1091 YVALS
-1096 NYFTFTGYS
+1096 NFFTFTGYS
-1105 GMDPEVGYGNGA
+1105 GMDPEVGFGNGA

-1126 YYPSSRSWQVGL
+1126 YYPSARSWQVGL
-1138 NVAF
+1138 NINF

>member
-1 MNCKRKMLVLCMMLI
+1 MKKKILVLSIMLT
-16 VGISCW
+16 VGACCW
-22 AQSLQL
+22 AQSIQL
-28 KLDNVTVKK
+28 KLNNVTVKK

-50 VFEASDVDTA
+50 VYETSDLDTNKKVNVD
-60 KKISVN
+60 

-74 DQILQGQDVTYE
+74 AQILQGQNVTYE
-86 IQGKSVIIKRKSATN
+86 IQGKNVVVQRKNANNTKAN
-101 GTPTQG
+101 QG
-107 KKRRVTGTVKDTNG
+107 KKRTVKGTVKDNNG
-121 DPVIGATVMEKG
+121 EPVIGATIMESG
-133 TKNGTVTDYNG
+133 TKNGTVTDADG
-144 NFVLETAPDAQL
+144 NFVIEIASDSKL
-156 DISYI
+156 DITSI
-161 GFKTQTVKPTA
+161 GYKSQTVKPSATGTT
-172 SGNMSISLSEDSN
+172 SVSLSEDSN

-198 RKKLITGSTIHVTSE
+198 RKKLITGSTVHVTAD

-227 QSHAAGMNIVMNSGQ
+227 QSQASGMNIVMNSGQ
-242 PGESYKVTIRGM
+242 PGEGYKVTIRGM
-254 GTAGSNS
+254 GTAGSNT
-261 PLYVIDGVPG
+261 PLYVVDGVPG
-271 GSLTDISPDDIE
+271 ANIDDLSPNDIE

-309 TKKGKVGHI
+309 TKKGKAGGHV
-318 QVTFDGYLGW
+318 QVSFDGYMGW

-376 TWNGTNWLEETTCHD
+376 TWNGTNWLEETTIHN
-391 APVNNAS
+391 APIHNAS
-398 LNITGGSDVSRFS
+398 LSISGGSEISRFA
-411 LGVSKYHQ
+411 LGFTKFHQ
-419 TGTIGVPA
+419 TGTIGAPA
-427 TPKYDRTTVR
+427 DPKYDRYTVR
-437 MNSDYTLIKGKDRDI
+437 LNSDYSLIKKKGRDI
-452 LKFGENVTFSATD
+452 LKIGENATFSATD
-465 KKGISIG
+465 KRGVSVG
-472 GIYSNSIRNLLA
+472 GIYGNSIRNLLA

-489 PAYSED
+489 PAYNDE
-495 GGGYYEYK
+495 GGYYEYK
-503 DIVADQWDFS
+503 DIQADAWDFS
-513 AEMSNPLAAMLYDE
+513 AEMANPLAQMKYDN
-527 GNSYT
+527 GFGYT
-532 KGYRLQSNFFLEFQ
+532 KVYRLQTNFFLEFS

-557 GWLYHH
+557 GWLYRHR
-563 TEGRRYVPVYEL
+563 EGRSYVPVYEL
-575 STKKSNPADD
+575 SSKKSNPNDD
-585 VTQRQSYNIRWSLEN
+585 VSQNQSYSVRWSLEN
-600 TLNYVKTFG
+600 TLNWVKSFDK
-609 NHNID
+609 HNID
-614 ILLGQSIEKW
+614 VLLGQSVEKW
-624 GYGNSLS
+624 GYGNGVNV
-631 ITNSN
+631 TNSN
-636 SLFPGSFDHAYIV
+636 SLFPGSFDHAYIA
-649 NANVVDPAYTS
+649 NANVVDPSLTS
-660 ISGSPQD
+660 IGGSPEA
-667 QGSLS
+667 QGALS
-672 SFFGRI
+672 SFFGRV
-678 NYNYAETYL
+678 NYNYDETYL

-702 GHRWGYFPSVSAGW
+702 GHRWGYFPSISAGW
-716 VMSNE
+716 VISNE
-721 KFFESTKTWLDFFK
+721 KFMESTKAWMDFLK

-757 AFDDPY
+757 ALDDPY
-763 YFDNKDNPGIGAY
+763 YFNNKDNPALGAY

-830 GTGAPYINGG
+830 GTNAPYVNGG

-845 GIEVQLSWNDK
+845 GYEIQLNWNDK
-856 IGSDFRYGVTFN
+856 IGKDFRYSVSAN

-920 IQNEQDLQD
+920 IQNEKQLQE
-929 YLNRNCG
+929 YLDRNCS

-950 GDVKFVDV
+950 GDVMFKDV

-974 GDPNPDVTVGLN
+974 GDPNPDFTLGLN
-986 ITMSY
+986 INISY

-1034 EGSTNE
+1034 EGSTNR

-1071 SLGYDFKRI
+1071 SLGYDFKRLYSK
-1080 AQFLPVHKCRL
+1080 LPVQKFRL
-1091 YVSLS
+1091 YVALS
-1096 NYFTFTGYS
+1096 NFFTFTGYS
-1105 GMDPEVGYGNGA
+1105 GMDPEVGFGNGA

-1126 YYPSSRSWQVGL
+1126 YYPSARSWQVGL
-1138 NVAF
+1138 NINF

>member
-1 MNCKRKMLVLCMMLI
+1 MKKKILVLSIMLT
-16 VGISCW
+16 VGACCW
-22 AQSLQL
+22 AQSIQL
-28 KLDNVTVKK
+28 KLNNVTVKK

-50 VFEASDVDTA
+50 VYEASDLDTNKKVNVD
-60 KKISVN
+60 

-74 DQILQGQDVTYE
+74 AQILQGQNVTYE
-86 IQGKSVIIKRKSATN
+86 IQGKNVVVQRKNANNTKAN
-101 GTPTQG
+101 QG
-107 KKRRVTGTVKDTNG
+107 KKRTVKGTVKDNNG
-121 DPVIGATVMEKG
+121 EPVIGATIMESG
-133 TKNGTVTDYNG
+133 TKNGTVTDADG
-144 NFVLETAPDAQL
+144 NFVIEIASDSKL
-156 DISYI
+156 DITSI
-161 GFKTQTVKPTA
+161 GYKSQTVKPSATGTT
-172 SGNMSISLSEDSN
+172 SVSLSEDSN

-198 RKKLITGSTIHVTSE
+198 RKKLITGSTVHVTAD

-227 QSHAAGMNIVMNSGQ
+227 QSQASGMNIVMNSGQ
-242 PGESYKVTIRGM
+242 PGEGYKVTIRGM
-254 GTAGSNS
+254 GTAGSNT
-261 PLYVIDGVPG
+261 PLYVVDGVPG
-271 GSLTDISPDDIE
+271 ANIDDLSPNDIE

-309 TKKGKVGHI
+309 TKKGKAGGHV
-318 QVTFDGYLGW
+318 QVSFDGYMGW

-376 TWNGTNWLEETTCHD
+376 TWNGTNWLEETTIHN
-391 APVNNAS
+391 APIHNAS
-398 LNITGGSDVSRFS
+398 LSISGGSEISRFA
-411 LGVSKYHQ
+411 LGFTKFHQ
-419 TGTIGVPA
+419 TGTIGAPA
-427 TPKYDRTTVR
+427 DPKYDRYTVR
-437 MNSDYTLIKGKDRDI
+437 LNSDYSLIRKKGHDI
-452 LKFGENVTFSATD
+452 LKIGENVTFSATD
-465 KKGISIG
+465 KRGVSVG
-472 GIYSNSIRNLLA
+472 GIYGNSIRNLLA

-489 PAYSED
+489 PAYNDE
-495 GGGYYEYK
+495 GGYYEYK
-503 DIVADQWDFS
+503 DIQADAWDFS
-513 AEMSNPLAAMLYDE
+513 AEMANPLAQMKYDN
-527 GNSYT
+527 GFGYT
-532 KGYRLQSNFFLEFQ
+532 KVYRLQTNFFLEFS

-557 GWLYHH
+557 GWLYRHR
-563 TEGRRYVPVYEL
+563 EGRSYVPVYEL
-575 STKKSNPADD
+575 SSKKSNPNDD
-585 VTQRQSYNIRWSLEN
+585 VSQNQSYSVRWSLEN
-600 TLNYVKTFG
+600 TLNWVKSFEK
-609 NHNID
+609 HNID
-614 ILLGQSIEKW
+614 VLLGQSVEKW
-624 GYGNSLS
+624 GYGNGVNV
-631 ITNSN
+631 TNSN
-636 SLFPGSFDHAYIV
+636 SLFPGSFDHAYIA
-649 NANVVDPAYTS
+649 NANVVDPSLTS
-660 ISGSPQD
+660 IGGSPEA
-667 QGSLS
+667 QGALS
-672 SFFGRI
+672 SFFGRV
-678 NYNYAETYL
+678 NYNYDETYL

-716 VMSNE
+716 VISNE
-721 KFFESTKTWLDFFK
+721 KFMESTKAWMDFLK

-757 AFDDPY
+757 ALDDPY
-763 YFDNKDNPGIGAY
+763 YFNNKDNPALGAY

-830 GTGAPYINGG
+830 GTNAPYVNGG

-845 GIEVQLSWNDK
+845 GYEIQLNWNDK
-856 IGSDFRYGVTFN
+856 IGKDFRYSVSAN

-920 IQNEQDLQD
+920 IQNEKQLQE
-929 YLNRNCG
+929 YLDRNCS

-950 GDVKFVDV
+950 GDVMFKDV

-974 GDPNPDVTVGLN
+974 GDPNPDFTLGLN
-986 ITMSY
+986 INISY

-1034 EGSTNE
+1034 EGSTNR

-1071 SLGYDFKRI
+1071 SLGYDFKRLYSK
-1080 AQFLPVHKCRL
+1080 LPVQKCRL
-1091 YVSLS
+1091 YVALS
-1096 NYFTFTGYS
+1096 NFFTFTGYS
-1105 GMDPEVGYGNGA
+1105 GMDPEVGFGNGA

-1126 YYPSSRSWQVGL
+1126 YYPSARSWQVGL
-1138 NVAF
+1138 NINF

>member
-1 MNCKRKMLVLCMMLI
+1 MKKKILVLSIMLT
-16 VGISCW
+16 VGACCW
-22 AQSLQL
+22 AQSIQL
-28 KLDNVTVKK
+28 KLNNVTVKK

-50 VFEASDVDTA
+50 VYETSDLDTNKKVNVD
-60 KKISVN
+60 

-74 DQILQGQDVTYE
+74 AQILQGQNVTYE
-86 IQGKSVIIKRKSATN
+86 IQGKNVVVQRKNANNTKAN
-101 GTPTQG
+101 QG
-107 KKRRVTGTVKDTNG
+107 KKRTVKGTVKDNNG
-121 DPVIGATVMEKG
+121 EPVIGATIMESG
-133 TKNGTVTDYNG
+133 TKNGTVTDADG
-144 NFVLETAPDAQL
+144 NFVIEIASDSKL
-156 DISYI
+156 DITSI
-161 GFKTQTVKPTA
+161 GYKSQTVKPSATGTT
-172 SGNMSISLSEDSN
+172 SVSLSEDSN

-198 RKKLITGSTIHVTSE
+198 RKKLITGSTVHVTAD

-227 QSHAAGMNIVMNSGQ
+227 QSQASGMNIVMNSGQ
-242 PGESYKVTIRGM
+242 PGEGYKVTIRGM
-254 GTAGSNS
+254 GTAGSNT
-261 PLYVIDGVPG
+261 PLYVVDGVPG
-271 GSLTDISPDDIE
+271 ANIDDLSPNDIE

-309 TKKGKVGHI
+309 TKKGKAGGHV
-318 QVTFDGYLGW
+318 QVSFDGYMGW

-376 TWNGTNWLEETTCHD
+376 TWNGTNWLEETTIHN
-391 APVNNAS
+391 APIHNAS
-398 LNITGGSDVSRFS
+398 LSISGGSEISRFA
-411 LGVSKYHQ
+411 LGLTKFHQ
-419 TGTIGVPA
+419 TGTIGAPA
-427 TPKYDRTTVR
+427 DPKYDRYTVR
-437 MNSDYTLIKGKDRDI
+437 LNSDYSLIRKKGHDI
-452 LKFGENVTFSATD
+452 LKIGENVTFSATD
-465 KKGISIG
+465 KRGVSVG
-472 GIYSNSIRNLLA
+472 GIYGNSIRNLLA

-489 PAYSED
+489 PAYNDE
-495 GGGYYEYK
+495 GGYYEYK
-503 DIVADQWDFS
+503 DIQADAWDFS
-513 AEMSNPLAAMLYDE
+513 AEMANPLAQMKYDN
-527 GNSYT
+527 GFGYT
-532 KGYRLQSNFFLEFQ
+532 KVYRLQTNFFLEFS

-557 GWLYHH
+557 GWLYRHR
-563 TEGRRYVPVYEL
+563 EGRSYVPVYEL
-575 STKKSNPADD
+575 SSKKSNPNDD
-585 VTQRQSYNIRWSLEN
+585 VSQNQSYSVRWSLEN
-600 TLNYVKTFG
+600 TLNWVKSFEK
-609 NHNID
+609 HNVD
-614 ILLGQSIEKW
+614 VLLGQSVEKW
-624 GYGNSLS
+624 GYGNGVNV
-631 ITNSN
+631 TNSN
-636 SLFPGSFDHAYIV
+636 SLFPGSFDHAYIA
-649 NANVVDPAYTS
+649 NANVVDPSLTS
-660 ISGSPQD
+660 IGGSPEA
-667 QGSLS
+667 QGALS
-672 SFFGRI
+672 SFFGRV
-678 NYNYAETYL
+678 NYNYDETYL

-716 VMSNE
+716 VISNE
-721 KFFESTKTWLDFFK
+721 KFMESTKAWMDFLK

-757 AFDDPY
+757 ALDDPY
-763 YFDNKDNPGIGAY
+763 YFNNKDNPALGAY

-830 GTGAPYINGG
+830 GTNAPYVNGG

-845 GIEVQLSWNDK
+845 GYEIQLNWNDK
-856 IGSDFRYGVTFN
+856 IGKDFRYSVSAN

-920 IQNEQDLQD
+920 IQNEKQLQE
-929 YLNRNCG
+929 YLDRNCS

-950 GDVKFVDV
+950 GDVMFKDV

-974 GDPNPDVTVGLN
+974 GDPNPDFTLGLN
-986 ITMSY
+986 INISY

-1034 EGSTNE
+1034 EGSTNR

-1071 SLGYDFKRI
+1071 SLGYDFKRLYSK
-1080 AQFLPVHKCRL
+1080 LPVQKCRL
-1091 YVSLS
+1091 YVALS
-1096 NYFTFTGYS
+1096 NFFTFTGYS
-1105 GMDPEVGYGNGA
+1105 GMDPEVGFGNGA

-1126 YYPSSRSWQVGL
+1126 YYPSARSWQVGL
-1138 NVAF
+1138 NINF